1 MRFFLSSLPHIW
13 NASRPLACLIPLL
26 GFTMS
31 VEAGNCDRIH
41 YGTELVDDV
50 TYCASSILPNSRVA
64 TYRPGNLEGWGLSK
78 AHRAWCEGAYGS
90 GEGEWIALQ
99 VRPGTRIR
107 KIMFLNGYQK
117 SNKSYR
123 ENARARDITIE
134 TDQGARFSHRLDDR
148 PGVQEVYLG
157 GWHDVQTLRVYIE
170 TIYPGSRYDDLC
182 LSGMALDFEDLR
194 DFEYQQ
200 Q

>member
-1 MRFFLSSLPHIW
+1 MSFFSSSLPHIRK
-13 NASRPLACLIPLL
+13 ASRPLACLIPLL

-31 VEAGNCDRIH
+31 AVAGNCDRIH

-50 TYCASSILPNSRVA
+50 TYCASTVLPNSRVA
-64 TYRPGNLEGWGLSK
+64 TYRPGNLEGWGLEN
-78 AHRAWCEGAYGS
+78 AHQAWCEGAYGS
-90 GEGEWIALQ
+90 GQGEWIAMQ

-117 SNKSYR
+117 STKSYR
-123 ENARARDITIE
+123 QNARARDITIE
-134 TDQGARFSHRLDDR
+134 TDQGARFSRRLDDR

-157 GWHDVQTLRVYIE
+157 GWQDVKTLRVYIE